1 MHYSWYSIH
10 IYIWIWT
17 LW

>member
-1 MHYSWYSIH
+1 MHYSWYSVH